1 MKGQFLPIGSVV
13 LLTNSIKKVMIIGY
27 LVIPNNNSKVIYDY
41 AGCMY
46 PEGVIFNE
54 QIIAFNR
61 NQIKEIIHIGLKSLE
76 EKDFVNKLMNYTN

>member
-13 LLTNSIKKVMIIGY
+13 LLTNSIKKVIITCY
-27 LVIPNNNSKVIYDY
+27 LVILNNNSKVIYDQ

-46 PEGVIFNE
+46 LERVISNE
-54 QIIAFNR
+54 QIIVFNR
-61 NQIKEIIHIGLKSLE
+61 NQIEEIIHIGLESLE